1 MDLCQ
6 AGKTK
11 ARLELPWT
19 KLVPDR
25 KKDTEKAA
33 HTFVHMTRTC
43 SHKTEILISLQ
54 NEN

>member
-1 MDLCQ
+1 MNLCQ
-6 AGKTK
+6 AGMTK

-19 KLVPDR
+19 KLVTDR

-33 HTFVHMTRTC
+33 HTSVHITRTC
-43 SHKTEILISLQ
+43 SHRTEILTSLQ